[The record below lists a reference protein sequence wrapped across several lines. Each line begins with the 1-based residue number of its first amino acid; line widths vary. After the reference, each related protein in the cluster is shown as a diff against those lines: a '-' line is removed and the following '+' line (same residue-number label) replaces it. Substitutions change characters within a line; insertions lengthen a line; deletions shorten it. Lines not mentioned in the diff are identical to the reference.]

1 MPSYSAVLFDLDGTL
16 LDTEALARE
25 AGLRALS
32 RMGFSPDADYF
43 DQLVGKDHD
52 TSASLLKARY
62 GDLDMD
68 RLDVLWKEE
77 SDKLKAEGVA
87 IKPGAVELLD
97 MLDTTGLPRAVV
109 TSSHRDSAS
118 YKLERSGLLDRFPF
132 FIGFDDVSAAK
143 PAPEPYL
150 LAAERLGVAPGDC
163 LVFED
168 SEPGAQAAWDAGM
181 TVVQV
186 PDLNPATGDYA
197 HHVAETLLEGARK
210 AGLID

>member
-1 MPSYSAVLFDLDGTL
+1 MPNYAAVLFDLDGTL
-16 LDTEALARE
+16 LDTESLARTAGLQALARM
-25 AGLRALS
+25 GLT
-32 RMGFSPDADYF
+32 PDPDFF

-52 TSASLLKARY
+52 TGARLLKARY

-68 RLDVLWKEE
+68 RLDNLWKEE
-77 SDKLKAEGVA
+77 SERLKARGIA
-87 IKPGAVELLD
+87 IKPGVAELLD
-97 MLDTTGLPRAVV
+97 RLDTTSLPRAVV

-132 FIGFDDVSAAK
+132 FIGFDDVTAAK

-150 LAAERLGVAPGDC
+150 LAAQRLGVDPRAC

-181 TVVQV
+181 TVVQI

-197 HHVAETLLEGARK
+197 HHVADTLLEGARK